1 MVFSRNLSN
10 GKKLYNPGF
19 IKQQHHKEQWF
30 FITAILNIRV
40 LGTHLLASQ
49 LQPNTWFSSW
59 PTLAKYCQPAPVTA
73 PSPNTQESIWL
84 VQLCDKALN
93 SICTIPGAGC
103 PTPALL
109 SLPSPKLLKSK
120 LSLAGKCL
128 SDNDCDS
135 NGWHHWNLLWCWHKN
150 TMSHDNATIA
160 VFEKKKNN
168 TLSAEGFWYL
178 QIAMHL
184 FLLFT
189 SLLLERISAHLEGLE
204 SSFCSLQKDSAAE
217 IAWNVTGTQSP
228 TPFHLLPYCQILHLS
243 KAYRLQEE
251 KAFFI
256 FMRTQCNV

>member
-109 SLPSPKLLKSK
+109 SLPSPELLNSK
-120 LSLAGKCL
+120 LSLAGKLVSAWAIMIVIAMGDTTGIFCDADTKILCL
-128 SDNDCDS
+128 TIMQ
-135 NGWHHWNLLWCWHKN
+135 LLQYL
-150 TMSHDNATIA
+150 
-160 VFEKKKNN
+160 KKKK
-168 TLSAEGFWYL
+168 T
-178 QIAMHL
+178 H
-184 FLLFT
+184 
-189 SLLLERISAHLEGLE
+189 
-204 SSFCSLQKDSAAE
+204 
-217 IAWNVTGTQSP
+217 
-228 TPFHLLPYCQILHLS
+228 
-243 KAYRLQEE
+243 
-251 KAFFI
+251 
-256 FMRTQCNV
+256 

>member
-160 VFEKKKNN
+160 VFEKKKKQHIKCRRI
-168 TLSAEGFWYL
+168 LVSADSYAPFPSLHKSPVGENFSSLGRVGKQF
-178 QIAMHL
+178 L
-184 FLLFT
+184 F
-189 SLLLERISAHLEGLE
+189 SPEGLCCRDCMECHWDTE
-204 SSFCSLQKDSAAE
+204 SHSFSSSPILSD
-217 IAWNVTGTQSP
+217 P
-228 TPFHLLPYCQILHLS
+228 TPQQSIQTSGRESIFHFHENS
-243 KAYRLQEE
+243 
-251 KAFFI
+251 
-256 FMRTQCNV
+256 V

>member
-59 PTLAKYCQPAPVTA
+59 PTLAKYCQPAPVTV

-109 SLPSPKLLKSK
+109 SLPSPQLLKSK
-120 LSLAGKCL
+120 LSLAGKLVSAWAIMIVIAMGDTTGIFCDADTKILCLTIMQLLQHLKKKHIKCRRIWVSADSYAAFPSLHKSPVGENFSSLGRVGKQFLFSPEGLCCRDCMECHWDTESHSFSSSPIL
-128 SDNDCDS
+128 SD
-135 NGWHHWNLLWCWHKN
+135 
-150 TMSHDNATIA
+150 
-160 VFEKKKNN
+160 
-168 TLSAEGFWYL
+168 
-178 QIAMHL
+178 
-184 FLLFT
+184 
-189 SLLLERISAHLEGLE
+189 
-204 SSFCSLQKDSAAE
+204 
-217 IAWNVTGTQSP
+217 P
-228 TPFHLLPYCQILHLS
+228 TPQQSIQTSGRESIFHFHENS
-243 KAYRLQEE
+243 
-251 KAFFI
+251 
-256 FMRTQCNV
+256 V

>member
-1 MVFSRNLSN
+1 MKIITEAVLCHVKLDKSKRPWPPVSTKKTRGLGTHFLKSVSIDCYSESLKALFENWREDNKFCRHAPIIFPLQMVFSRNLSN

-160 VFEKKKNN
+160 VFEKKKK
-168 TLSAEGFWYL
+168 TT
-178 QIAMHL
+178 H
-184 FLLFT
+184 
-189 SLLLERISAHLEGLE
+189 
-204 SSFCSLQKDSAAE
+204 
-217 IAWNVTGTQSP
+217 
-228 TPFHLLPYCQILHLS
+228 
-243 KAYRLQEE
+243 
-251 KAFFI
+251 
-256 FMRTQCNV
+256 